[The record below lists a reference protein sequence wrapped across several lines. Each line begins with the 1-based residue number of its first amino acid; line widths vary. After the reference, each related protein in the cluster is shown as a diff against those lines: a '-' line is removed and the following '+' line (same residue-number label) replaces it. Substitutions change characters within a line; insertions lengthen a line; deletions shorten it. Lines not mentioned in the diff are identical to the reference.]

1 MNYTDL
7 FSNTVSLHGNR
18 VAVRDL
24 DGSRVTTYRQLD
36 RLSDVVA
43 AKICR
48 LGYVQEG
55 AGFVMINMG
64 RRMEYAAAYL
74 GILKAG
80 CAAVP
85 VTPTY
90 PADRLEYIR
99 EDCDARLVITEE
111 FFDDIDTACDAS
123 FTQAQVDKDSPALL
137 VYTSGSTGKP
147 KGIVHSFDG
156 LTAGVKRHQ
165 TLLEGI
171 EHPVLASTCPFSF
184 GMHMF
189 ELLTTLASGATVII
203 LSEDERRSPERIT
216 AACKRYGVNVIFITP
231 QMIRFIKDGLPGRVF
246 VGAETVSNLYFKDIQ
261 VYNYYGQT
269 ETFAGIC
276 TFLID
281 KPYVNTPVGKGFGD
295 ADILILGDDGQQ
307 LPNGERG
314 EICVTGIFGVSY
326 YKDPERTAKT
336 FEKMEDGR
344 TLIHTGDLGYKDEG
358 GNLVYVSRKDWM
370 VKINGQRVEALEV
383 ERTLSAV
390 PGIDAA
396 AVRAFQDENTQN
408 YIVGYYESAAPIP
421 DSEIRRELKKTLPD
435 YMVPRFFVRMETL
448 PKNAN
453 GKLDRTVLLPPDK
466 TLCKTAYEAPQ
477 TPEEKAVCAAFEEVL
492 HCSKVGMDDN
502 FFSLGGD
509 SIKVLQLLAALKDT
523 LPLTMDSIFA
533 GKTPRAILQLIRQ
546 DQGTTQGIQQTAESA
561 ASIPEITPLTEA
573 QRGVYLHSQEHPDSL
588 MYNIPL
594 LYRLPGG
601 TDAQR
606 YIAAIKTVAATH
618 KALFVTI
625 GTPEG
630 VSSMIYH
637 PTSEEITVSESNA
650 ASIKQATEDFVKPF
664 DLENGPLYR
673 FEYCHTPEGDAFL
686 LDVHHIV
693 FDGTSAEVLF
703 SQIAQAYDGKE
714 IPDEEMT
721 VFDVSAAEATLE
733 PTAADR
739 NFFAQKLG
747 SGEWQDSPVSDV
759 VDIDAPQGASSLTLG
774 CERRFSQR
782 EIGHFARSLG
792 ITENTVFLTAF
803 AYALSKMN
811 ASPVSDFC
819 TVSSGR
825 RDPRLVSSVGMFV
838 KTLPMRFCLDET
850 APLKEVLADV
860 QRDFFS
866 TMAAGSLP
874 FAELAAE
881 YGVST
886 NVAFVYQSEFTEGPE
901 FIDTGDCQSDIDFM
915 LIPDGSAYKL
925 LVHYRRN
932 LYTESFARNFA
943 EMFLVIVREILT
955 AETLSQIRFVD
966 GETAAAIDSFNHTEY
981 PWSEQATIPD
991 LFHAQALKTP
1001 DEICLVYLDNKYTYA
1016 EVDSLTDCLARH
1028 IVSKGLGKGSV
1039 VGVLVE
1045 RSEYVLICSIGALK
1059 AGCAYLPLD
1068 PGYPRE
1074 RLELMLQD
1082 SGAAMLIC
1090 SPSLEGAVSF
1100 DGPMLRT
1107 DRIAGLEEGG
1117 AQLPQISPEDLFVI
1131 IYTSGSTG
1139 TPKGVEFSHFNVV
1152 CSLEGFSRELSIN
1165 SSSHQASYASYG
1177 FDAHVLDIYPP
1188 VVCGGQLHI
1197 IPEEMRLD
1205 LVAVREY
1212 FDRCGITHVMMTT
1225 QVGRQFALMGGGKA
1239 PLTIVVAGEKLTPLD
1254 PPEGINIYNGY
1265 GPTEGTVCTSLFKV
1279 DRLYRDVPIGRPA
1292 CNLKGYVVDSL
1303 GRLLPPGAAGELW
1316 IAGPHVTR
1324 GYHGRPEKTTEA
1336 YGINPFCC
1344 AQGYERVYHTGDII
1358 RFLGDGRL
1366 QFIGRRDA
1374 QVKIRGFRIELTE
1387 VEEVV
1392 RRFPGIKD
1400 ATVAA
1405 FDEKA
1410 GGKFLCAY
1418 VVSDAKVDTEALSD
1432 FIRSE
1437 KPYYMVPAVI
1447 MQIDAIPLNR
1457 NQKVDRKALPKP
1469 ERKAEDLTAPR
1480 NAAESRVFELVAEIL
1495 GYREFGI
1502 NTDLYEAG
1510 LTSIGALKLNVAL
1523 SGAFGGRSLKI
1534 SDIKTHSTVASLAA
1548 FLSADDAMPLK
1559 EVVIR
1564 KEYPLMDNQTGVFV
1578 ECMRN
1583 PGGIDYNIPMLIRV
1597 SDSLDAEQL
1606 AAATRAAID
1615 AHPYLKARLRI
1626 DKSGEV
1632 RVLRDDSEAAVA
1644 EVVKADALPS
1654 AAELVRPFNLLG
1666 EKLYRAEIYVTASGK
1681 FIFFDV
1687 HHLLCDGISTAILF
1701 SDISKAYMGEKPEK
1715 ESYTAF
1721 EASLDAALPEPGE
1734 PAATQVADYYE
1745 GLLRGCNASSLPAPC
1760 PEDKSAVG
1768 ESKSLSFGFGK
1779 DLSARIS
1786 AFCAEKGYTPNAFF
1800 NALFSYVLS
1809 RFTRSED
1816 VSYCTVYSGRGDSRL
1831 ARQVSM
1837 LVRTLPVRAE
1847 IDYGESSSDFVALM
1861 QKQLVAT
1868 MSEPASFS
1876 DLCSKYGLKPDI
1888 FFNYQG
1894 DDFTITSLCGQKA
1907 ELVRLEGISMTKSP
1921 LSLQVFLGGG
1931 VFSLDVDYRVDVF
1944 CREFIGVFAD
1954 ALMAAAEDFA
1964 EDKKLAAVSIL
1975 SAQES
1980 ALLDR
1985 LNATD
1990 QPFEK
1995 VPAHVLFERM
2005 ARQYP
2010 DKTAVITHE
2019 GSITYRELDERANSI
2034 ANSLVSM
2041 GAHPGE
2047 IVALILERSENI
2059 PAAELGIMKAGCAFL
2074 PMLPSY
2080 PKERVE
2086 YCMKDAGC
2094 RFAVTEENISELIS
2108 SPSAEA
2114 PSLWGR
2120 AGEEAFPMDSLA
2132 YCIYT
2137 SGSTGNPKGVMLEQ
2151 HNLSNFLQTARL
2163 LDDMQDANTMLCIAS
2178 ISFDM
2183 SLAEILP
2190 PLCHGKTIYIATE
2203 EEVHD
2208 FSLLLGAVEH
2218 HGIDAMIITPSLAW
2232 TLLSTPGF
2240 KEVFTGVHS
2249 IMLGAEAFP
2258 NGLYAKLKELNPK
2271 MLIQNGYGPTE
2282 CTQCCSHKTVTD
2294 GEHITIGG
2302 PVANAKYYI
2311 SDTSGNILPRY
2322 AVGEMLI
2329 CGECVGRGYVNL
2341 PEKTAASFISVRG
2354 VRAYRSGDVVRL
2366 DSNGEAE
2373 FYGRADNQVKLRGF
2387 RVELDEIENAI
2398 TDYEGVLQSKVVVR
2412 KATEDYLAAF
2422 FTASAPSLDTEALT
2436 AYLKTRLPEYMVP
2449 AVIVQLDKMPM
2460 TPSGKIDKKALP
2472 ETTRTVKRSGGRKA
2486 PKKSLEQRLCEIF
2499 ASTLGIEEVYAD
2511 DNFFSLGGTSLS
2523 ASKVTMQ
2530 LMSEGLDVKYGDIFD
2545 CQTPEELAMRLE
2557 NTGVATSATEASA
2570 EPTTREALKW
2580 NKVRYTVGAGRE
2592 PLGDMLLTGATGF
2605 LGIHVLKELLDI
2617 ESGRVCCIVR
2627 KSKDIT
2633 PQERLRSLYFYYFDA
2648 DLEQVAGDRLTVID
2662 ADITSASLDETLS
2675 DVHFDTAIN
2684 CAACVK
2690 HFSDDDTLTRINVH
2704 GVENMIA
2711 LCRGRSAAL
2720 IQISTTSV
2728 PGMHTAETYEKNV
2741 MMHEDESFVVDDM
2754 DNKYAISKYQA
2765 ELRVFDAVESG
2776 LKAKV
2781 IRVGNLMGRYSDGEF
2796 QINMHTNMFM
2806 NGFRGFAT
2814 MGMCPI
2820 THMTDLMSFSPID
2833 CTARAIVLLA
2843 GTSSKFTAYN
2853 CDNCYSFNEMKVIDS
2868 CNRCGIPIQPTED
2881 EVYYE
2886 AFRKRLGDDSVNGR
2900 LSALAAYDLEGVHA
2914 VRTDNRFTTMML
2926 YRLGFSWPLLDES
2939 YLDRIIGN
2947 LAALSYFDM

>member
-1 MNYTDL
+1 MMYLDL
-7 FSNTVSLHGNR
+7 FESAVSLYGSR
-18 VAVRDL
+18 TAVRDL
-24 DGSRVTTYRQLD
+24 DGSRQTTYRQLD
-36 RLSDVVA
+36 CLSSAVA
-43 AKICR
+43 AKILR
-48 LGYVQEG
+48 LESEG
-55 AGFVMINMG
+55 APRGTGFVMINMG

-74 GILKAG
+74 GVLKAG
-80 CAAVP
+80 RAAVP

-90 PADRLEYIR
+90 PSDRLEYIR
-99 EDCDARLVITEE
+99 RDCGAQIVITEE
-111 FFDDIDTACDAS
+111 FFDDIDTP
-123 FTQAQVDKDSPALL
+123 AQVPCSHPQGDSPALL

-147 KGIVHSFDG
+147 KGIVHSVDG
-156 LTAGVKRHQ
+156 LTAGVRRHQ

-171 EHPVLASTCPFSF
+171 EAPVMASTCPFSF

-216 AACKRYGVNVIFITP
+216 AACRRYGVNVIFITP
-231 QMIRFIKDGLPGRVF
+231 QMIRFIKEGLPGRVF

-281 KPYVNTPVGKGFGD
+281 KPYTNTPVGKGFGD
-295 ADILILGDDGQQ
+295 ADILILDDDGKP
-307 LPNGERG
+307 LPDGERG
-314 EICVTGIFGVSY
+314 EICVTGVFGVSY
-326 YKDPERTAKT
+326 FKDPERTAKT
-336 FEKMEDGR
+336 FEKLEDGR
-344 TLIHTGDLGYKDEG
+344 TLIYTGDLGYKDEG
-358 GNLVYVSRKDWM
+358 GNLVYISRKDWM

-383 ERTLSAV
+383 ERTLAAV

-396 AVRAFQDENTQN
+396 AVRSFQDENTQN
-408 YIVGYYESAAPIP
+408 YIVGYYESAAPLP

-435 YMVPRFFVRMETL
+435 YMVPRFFVRMDSL
-448 PKNAN
+448 PKNTN

-466 TLCKTAYEAPQ
+466 TLCKAAYEAPQ
-477 TPEEKAVCAAFEEVL
+477 TPEEKAVCAAFEQVL
-492 HCSKVGMDDN
+492 HCGKVGLDDN

-509 SIKVLQLLAALKDT
+509 SIKVLQLLSALKDT
-523 LPLTMDSIFA
+523 LSLTMDSIFT
-533 GKTPRAILQLIRQ
+533 GKTPRAILQLVRQ
-546 DQGTTQGIQQTAESA
+546 DQGPAQGLRRQAAESA
-561 ASIPEITPLTEA
+561 AVIPEITPLTEA
-573 QRGVYLHSQEHPDSL
+573 QRGVWLHSQEHPDSL

-601 TDAQR
+601 TDAGR
-606 YIAAIKTVAATH
+606 YIAAIKTAAATH

-625 GTPEG
+625 GTPGG
-630 VSSMIYH
+630 VPSMIYR
-637 PTSEEITVSESNA
+637 PSTGEITVTQSSAQSLEQA
-650 ASIKQATEDFVKPF
+650 AADFVRPF
-664 DLENGPLYR
+664 DLEAGPLYR
-673 FEYCHTPEGDAFL
+673 FELCHTPEGDALL

-693 FDGTSAEVLF
+693 FDGTSAEVLTN
-703 SQIAQAYDGKE
+703 QIDRAYDGKE
-714 IPDEEMT
+714 IPCEELT
-721 VFDVSAAEATLE
+721 VFDVSAAEAGLE
-733 PTAADR
+733 ASAADLD
-739 NFFAQKLG
+739 FFADKLG

-759 VDIDAPQGASSLTLG
+759 IEINAPKGASSLTLG

-782 EIGHFARSLG
+782 EIKHFARNLG

-803 AYALSKMN
+803 AYALAKMN

-819 TVSSGR
+819 TVSTGR
-825 RDPRLVSSVGMFV
+825 RDPRLASSVGMFV
-838 KTLPMRFCLDET
+838 KTLPMRLSLDEK
-850 APLKEVLADV
+850 APLKDVLAIV
-860 QRDFFS
+860 QGDFFS
-866 TMAAGSLP
+866 TMAAGSVP
-874 FAELAAE
+874 FAQLAAE
-881 YGVST
+881 YGVNT
-886 NVAFVYQSEFTEGPE
+886 GVAFVYQSEFTKGPE

-915 LIPDGSAYKL
+915 LIPDGNAYKL

-932 LYTESFARNFA
+932 LYTESLARNFA
-943 EMFLVIVREILT
+943 EMFLAVVQGILT
-955 AETLSQIRFVD
+955 ESTLADIPLAGDSAAERLD
-966 GETAAAIDSFNHTEY
+966 GFNHTER
-981 PWSEQATIPD
+981 PWREDSTIPG
-991 LFHAQALKTP
+991 LFREQALKTP

-1016 EVDSLTDCLARH
+1016 KVDSLTDSLARR
-1028 IVSKGLGKGSV
+1028 IVSEGLGKGSV

-1045 RSEYVLICSIGALK
+1045 RSEYVLICSLGALK

-1090 SPSLEGAVSF
+1090 SPSLEGAVGF
-1100 DGPMLRT
+1100 DGPQLRT
-1107 DRIAGLEEGG
+1107 DGIASLEEGS
-1117 AQLPQISPEDLFVI
+1117 AQLPEVCPEDLFVI

-1139 TPKGVEFSHFNVV
+1139 TPKGVEFCHSNVV
-1152 CSLEGFSRELSIN
+1152 CSVEGFRAELSIG
-1165 SSSHQASYASYG
+1165 SSSRQASYASYG
-1177 FDAHVLDIYPP
+1177 FDAHVLDIYPTI
-1188 VVCGGQLHI
+1188 VCGGQLHI
-1197 IPEEMRLD
+1197 IPEDMRLD
-1205 LVAVREY
+1205 LVAVKDY

-1225 QVGRQFALMGGGKA
+1225 QVGRQFALMGGGA
-1239 PLTIVVAGEKLTPLD
+1239 NPLTIVVAGEKLTPLD
-1254 PPEGINIYNGY
+1254 PPEGINLYNGY

-1279 DRLYRDVPIGRPA
+1279 DRLYRDVPIGRPT

-1324 GYHGRPEKTTEA
+1324 GYHGLPEKTAGA
-1336 YGINPFCC
+1336 YSANPFSS
-1344 AQGYERVYHTGDII
+1344 AQGYERAYHTGDII
-1358 RFLGDGRL
+1358 RYLGDGHL

-1392 RRFPGIKD
+1392 RRFPLIKD

-1405 FDEKA
+1405 FDEKS

-1418 VVSDAKVDTEALSD
+1418 VVSDSTVDTEALSD
-1432 FIRSE
+1432 FIRGE

-1457 NQKVDRKALPKP
+1457 NQKVDRKALPQP
-1469 ERKAEDLTAPR
+1469 ERKAEDLTAPQGE
-1480 NAAESRVFELVAEIL
+1480 AENKVFELVAEIL
-1495 GYREFGI
+1495 GYREFGVH
-1502 NTDLYEAG
+1502 TDLYEAG

-1534 SDIKTHSTVASLAA
+1534 SDIKAHSTVASLAA
-1548 FLSADDAMPLK
+1548 FLSADAAAPSKPAEIL
-1559 EVVIR
+1559 

-1578 ECMRN
+1578 DCMKN
-1583 PGGIDYNIPMLIRV
+1583 PGGIDYNIPMLMRV
-1597 SDSLDAEQL
+1597 SDSLDAEKL
-1606 AAATRAAID
+1606 AAATKTAID

-1626 DKSGEV
+1626 GGSGDV
-1632 RVLRDDSEAAVA
+1632 KVLRCDSEAATA
-1644 EVVKADALPS
+1644 EVIKVDELPP
-1654 AAELVRPFNLLG
+1654 ARELVRPFKLLG
-1666 EKLYRAEIYVTASGK
+1666 ERLYRAEVYVTSGGK
-1681 FIFFDV
+1681 YIFLDV
-1687 HHLLCDGISTAILF
+1687 HHLLCDGVSSAILF
-1701 SDISKAYMGEKPEK
+1701 ADISKAYMGEIPEK
-1715 ESYTAF
+1715 EVYTAF
-1721 EASLDAALPEPGE
+1721 EASLDSALPEKASG
-1734 PAATQVADYYE
+1734 YYE
-1745 GLLRGCNASSLPAPC
+1745 GLLRGCNSSSLPAPC
-1760 PEDKSAVG
+1760 PEDKSKAGV
-1768 ESKSLSFGFGK
+1768 SKSLSYSFTSE
-1779 DLSARIS
+1779 LSAKIS
-1786 AFCAEKGYTPNAFF
+1786 AFCSQNGSTPNAFWG
-1800 NALFSYVLS
+1800 ALFSYVLS

-1831 ARQVSM
+1831 SRSVSM
-1837 LVRTLPVRAE
+1837 FVRTLPVRAE
-1847 IDYGESSSDFVALM
+1847 IDYNKTSSEFVTLM
-1861 QKQLVAT
+1861 QKQLVST
-1868 MSEPASFS
+1868 MSQSASFS
-1876 DLCSKYGLKPDI
+1876 DLCSRYGLKPDI

-1894 DDFTITSLCGQKA
+1894 DDFAIRQLCGQKA
-1907 ELVRLEGISMTKSP
+1907 ELMRLEGISMTKSP
-1921 LSLQVFLGGG
+1921 LSFQVFLKDG
-1931 VFSLDVDYRVDVF
+1931 VFSLDVDYRVDVL
-1944 CREFIGVFAD
+1944 CREFVGVFAD
-1954 ALMAAAEDFA
+1954 ALMAAAEGFVQG
-1964 EDKKLAAVSIL
+1964 KKLSDVSIL

-1980 ALLDR
+1980 ALLDS
-1985 LNATD
+1985 LNSTD
-1990 QPFEK
+1990 RPFEK
-1995 VPAHVLFERM
+1995 VSAPVLFERM
-2005 ARQYP
+2005 ARRYP
-2010 DKTAVITHE
+2010 DKTAVITRE
-2019 GSITYRELDERANSI
+2019 GSITFRELNERANSI
-2034 ANSLVSM
+2034 AASLVSM
-2041 GAHPGE
+2041 GARPGE
-2047 IVALILERSENI
+2047 VVALILERSENV

-2080 PKERVE
+2080 PKERVD

-2108 SPSAEA
+2108 RPAAEGPA
-2114 PSLWGR
+2114 VDI
-2120 AGEEAFPMDSLA
+2120 PMDSLA

-2151 HNLSNFLQTARL
+2151 HNLTNFLQTARL
-2163 LDDMQDANTMLCIAS
+2163 LDDMQGAETMLCIAS

-2190 PLCHGKTIYIATE
+2190 PLCHGKAIYIATE

-2208 FSLLLGAVEH
+2208 FSLLLGAVER
-2218 HGIDAMIITPSLAW
+2218 HGIDAMIITPSLCW

-2240 KEVFTGVHS
+2240 DKTFSGVHS
-2249 IMLGAEAFP
+2249 LMLGAEAFQS
-2258 NGLYAKLKELNPK
+2258 GLYAKLKALNPS

-2282 CTQCCSHKTVTD
+2282 CTQCCSHKTITD
-2294 GEHITIGG
+2294 GERITIGG

-2311 SDTSGNILPRY
+2311 SDTSGNILPRF

-2341 PEKTAASFISVRG
+2341 PEKTAASFIEVRG

-2366 DSNGEAE
+2366 DRGGEAE

-2387 RVELDEIENAI
+2387 RVELDEVENAI
-2398 TDYEGVLQSKVVVR
+2398 TDFEGVLQSKVVVR
-2412 KATEDYLAAF
+2412 SATEDYLAAF

-2449 AVIVQLDKMPM
+2449 AVIVQLDAMPM

-2499 ASTLGIEEVYAD
+2499 ASTLGLEEVYAD
-2511 DNFFSLGGTSLS
+2511 DNFFNLGGTSLS

-2530 LMSEGLDVKYGDIFD
+2530 LMSEGIDVKYGDIFD
-2545 CQTPEELAMRLE
+2545 CQTPEELAIRLE
-2557 NTGVATSATEASA
+2557 SAGAAESAAEAGA

-2580 NKVRYTVGAGRE
+2580 NTVRYTAGAVRE
-2592 PLGDMLLTGATGF
+2592 PLGDVLLTGSTGF
-2605 LGIHVLKELLDI
+2605 LGIHVLKELLEV
-2617 ESGRVCCIVR
+2617 ESGRICCIVR
-2627 KSKDIT
+2627 RGKDVT
-2633 PQERLRSLYFYYFDA
+2633 PMARLQSLYFYYFDA
-2648 DLEQVAGDRLTVID
+2648 DLAQLAGDRLTVID
-2662 ADITSASLDETLS
+2662 ADITSTNLGETLS
-2675 DVHFDTAIN
+2675 EEHFDTVIN

-2690 HFSDDDTLTRINVH
+2690 HFSDDDTLTRINVR
-2704 GVENMIA
+2704 GVENLIE
-2711 LCRGRSAAL
+2711 LCRGRGASF

-2728 PGMHTAETYEKNV
+2728 PGMHTPETYEKNV
-2741 MMHEDESFVVDDM
+2741 TMHEDELFVVDDM

-2843 GTSSKFTAYN
+2843 GTGPKFTAFN

-2868 CNRCGIPIQPTED
+2868 LNRCGIPIKPTED
-2881 EVYYE
+2881 EAYYE
-2886 AFRKRLGDDSVNGR
+2886 AFHKRLGDDSVNGN
-2900 LSALAAYDLEGVHA
+2900 LSALAAYDLEGVHV

-2939 YLDRIIGN
+2939 YLDRIIQG
-2947 LAALSYFDM
+2947 LAALSYFDL